1 MGIVEDRLRELG
13 LTLPPRGTPPSGHP
27 RLRQARRSGSLLY
40 LSGNGP
46 LRDGQIAY
54 RGKVGKE
61 VTIEEGYEAA
71 RLTALNLLAVIK
83 DALGDLDR
91 VSAFVKTLGFINSAP
106 GFTQQPAVLN
116 GFSDLI
122 CDLYGE
128 ERGLHARSAV
138 GMAELPWDAAVEI
151 ETIVEIAEAEEP
163 RSLNSGPG
171 M

>member
-13 LTLPPRGTPPSGHP
+13 LTLPPLGAPPSGHP
-27 RLRQARRSGSLLY
+27 WLRQARRSGNLLY

-54 RGKVGKE
+54 RGKVGQE
-61 VTIEEGYEAA
+61 VTLEEGYEAA

-91 VSAFVKTLGFINSAP
+91 VSAFVKTLGFVNSAP
-106 GFTQQPAVLN
+106 GFTEQPAVLN

-151 ETIVEIAEAEEP
+151 ETIVEIAEAE
-163 RSLNSGPG
+163 
-171 M
+171 